1 MSSNKSVDCYDCRY
15 PVKLNDEEWEEWE
28 KQEGFLGRCVMCSK
42 CRYKHNILRKEID
55 KNDWRSGVQLRP
67 SKFEVGKFHIFLKF
81 GEANERMC
89 LNNVNRHF
97 IIDII
102 KITKCFVSYKLKEI
116 YINGYHND
124 DTVHKRKIQTQARY
138 VPQIAYPKNFD
149 VRHETI
155 KINELWRIT
164 E

>member
-1 MSSNKSVDCYDCRY
+1 MSSNKSVDCYDCKY
-15 PVKLNDEEWEEWE
+15 SVKLNDEEWEEWE
-28 KQEGFLGRCVMCSK
+28 KQEGGRRVLCSK
-42 CRYKHNILRKEID
+42 CKYKDSI
-55 KNDWRSGVQLRP
+55 
-67 SKFEVGKFHIFLKF
+67 
-81 GEANERMC
+81 
-89 LNNVNRHF
+89 NNVNRHF